1 LKKLI
6 FFIFFPF
13 VVFAQN
19 IHLSP
24 KAEITVITCGPGEE
38 LYSTFGH
45 SAFRVHDVNNK
56 LDRVYNYGTFNFN
69 TPNFYLKFTQG
80 KLLYE
85 LRAYNFGNFL
95 QSYFREKRWVK
106 GQVLELT
113 PQEKQEIFDFLE
125 NNAKPENRA
134 YHYDFFYDNCST
146 RIYNV
151 LEKNLGDKL
160 IFDNHFEEEGL
171 THRQLIQRYLGDLP
185 WSDFGIDLALG
196 SVIDRKANSK
206 EYMFLPDYVLKALD
220 KVQIKEGNKQLP
232 FVKRNED
239 ILLDF
244 NDKVVTKTFFT
255 PLLVFSLLALLV
267 LYLTYQ
273 DYKKKKR
280 NRILDFII
288 FFVTG
293 LTGVVVLLLW
303 FATDHQATA
312 DNFNILWAFAPNLI
326 FAFISKKNSRM
337 SYYYIFTLLGLL
349 DLLLILWIFK
359 VQVFSTGLFPI
370 LALLYIRYLYL
381 WAYFKN
387 LKFKRVHKKD
397 L

>member
-1 LKKLI
+1 MKKL
-6 FFIFFPF
+6 FFLFFFPF
-13 VVFAQN
+13 IAFAQN
-19 IHLSP
+19 IQLSP
-24 KAEITVITCGPGEE
+24 KAEITAITCGPGEE

-113 PQEKQEIFDFLE
+113 PKEKQDIFDFLE

-146 RIYNV
+146 RIYDV

-160 IFDNHFEEEGL
+160 VFDNHFEEEGL
-171 THRQLIQRYLGDLP
+171 THRQLIQRYLGNLP

-220 KVQIKEGNKQLP
+220 KVQIKEEGNQKP
-232 FVKRNED
+232 FVKRKED

-255 PLLVFSLLALLV
+255 PLVVFSLLALLV
-267 LYLTYQ
+267 FYLTYQ

-326 FAFISKKNSRM
+326 FAFMSKKNAKM

-349 DLLLILWIFK
+349 DLLVILWIFK
-359 VQVFSTGLFPI
+359 VQIFSVGLFPI

-387 LKFKRVHKKD
+387 LKFKRT
-397 L
+397 